1 MDKPKRQAPKGVMN
15 RLRDKM
21 PLIIIFLI
29 VAFLGTIIFE
39 WGMNYLGLRTQKVVF
54 AKVNGEEISYEEY
67 NKLLE
72 QQLDAFKK
80 QNNGK
85 EPDDVNLAN
94 LKEQVWNNLVQQ
106 VLMKQEMKKLG
117 ITVSDNEI
125 LDWIYNNPETLPDEI
140 KRNFMDS
147 TGVFNYDLYQ
157 QALSMKTQEVTQFWS
172 QVEAYL
178 REVLLAEK
186 LQQKLLSTVNVS
198 EGEVLQKYRDD
209 YLTADINYVLLDINS
224 ITDTNLFK
232 VTDDDMRKYYD
243 EHKEEFR
250 QDAAVRFKYLIF
262 PDTPTSED
270 SALIYKQ
277 LQSLVKLMKNSTV
290 EDSSLIK
297 LVNEESAFPYN
308 AQFQKPSGLQ
318 SGALNFLFSAK
329 KDSTSDVIKD
339 ADGYKII
346 KLLDVREG
354 EDTYVNASHI
364 LINFGS
370 DTAAA
375 KKKAEE
381 ILARL
386 KKGEKFEE
394 VAKQVSDDPSAKTN
408 NGNLGWFTKGVMVK
422 EFEEACFNARVGELL
437 GPIKTQYGFHIVKVN
452 DKSKKEFKFAEI
464 RRAVTP
470 SPRTKDIARKKAA
483 DFIKQIE
490 QGTSMFSCGRGG
502 KITFDSLAKSMNVN
516 VNVTPEITEDGN
528 VPGIGQNK
536 TLINFGLDN
545 KVGKLYGPVK
555 VQGGFGVYQIVQ
567 KIPAGYKNFDS
578 IKVNFIKPLVERQK
592 KYDYLINKANEMTG
606 KIVNGDLMSLK
617 TQYPQYIYDSADS
630 MSVSKPNNKIGIE
643 YPVFNAIYNMKVGEI
658 SKPIKATRGVYII
671 QVRNMKGFDENEY
684 AAKQADIRK
693 QLMTNKQQT
702 FVQEWLTEVKNRA
715 KIEDNRDRFFL

>member
-1 MDKPKRQAPKGVMN
+1 MDKPKKQAPKGVMN
-15 RLRDKM
+15 KLRDKM

-85 EPDDVNLAN
+85 DPDDVNLAN
-94 LKEQVWNNLVQQ
+94 LKEQVWNSLVQQ

-125 LDWIYNNPETLPDEI
+125 IDWIYNNPETLPEEI

-157 QALSMKTQEVTQFWS
+157 QALSMKTQEVTQFWA

-186 LQQKLLSTVNVS
+186 LQQKLLSTVNVT

-224 ITDTNLFK
+224 VTDTNLFK
-232 VTDDDMRKYYD
+232 VTDDELRKYYD
-243 EHKEEFR
+243 EHKEEFK

-262 PDTPTSED
+262 SDTPTSED

-277 LQSLVKLMKNSTV
+277 LQSLVKLMKNATV

-308 AQFQKPSGLQ
+308 DQFQKPGGLQ

-339 ADGYKII
+339 ADGYKVI
-346 KLLDVREG
+346 KLLDIREG

-364 LINFGS
+364 LVNFGT
-370 DTAAA
+370 DTTTA
-375 KKKAEE
+375 KKRAEE

-386 KKGEKFEE
+386 KKGEKFED
-394 VAKQVSDDPSAKTN
+394 VAREVSDDPSAKTN

-422 EFEEACFNARVGELL
+422 EFEDACFNAKVGELI
-437 GPIKTQYGFHIVKVN
+437 GPIKTQYGFHIIKLN
-452 DKSKKEFKFAEI
+452 DRSKKEFKFAEI

-470 SPRTKDIARKKAA
+470 SPRTKDIARKRAA
-483 DFIKQIE
+483 DFVKQIE
-490 QGTSMFSCGRGG
+490 QGSSMFSCGRGG
-502 KITFDSLAKSMNVN
+502 KITFDSLAKSMNIN
-516 VNVTPEITEDGN
+516 VNVTPEITEDGS

-545 KVGKLYGPVK
+545 KVGKLFGPVK

-567 KIPAGYKNFDS
+567 KIQAGYKNFDS
-578 IKVNFIKPLVERQK
+578 IKVSFIKPLVERQK
-592 KYDYLINKANEMTG
+592 KYDYLISKANEMKG

-643 YPVFNAIYNMKVGEI
+643 YPIFNAIYNMKIGEI
-658 SKPIKATRGVYII
+658 SQPIKATRGIYIV
-671 QVRNMKGFDENEY
+671 QVKNMKGFDENEY
-684 AAKQADIRK
+684 ATKQADIRK

-702 FVQEWLTEVKNRA
+702 FVQEWLTEVKNKA